1 MRLALVDPPR
11 VFLSADLGSSASKFF
26 YRVQS
31 EQTAPL
37 WMGAEVAPGLTPTLL
52 TGLTTGGRPQ
62 DHAWLE
68 VDNDVVMVGEAAK
81 AFLDSN
87 SLSANKAETA
97 AYKLA
102 AAVGVV
108 AELEQLPSRYEAT
121 IWLSLPLAEINTRQS
136 LAAKLS
142 QLCQQGFTFRGKSQ
156 QVALT
161 LKCFPE
167 GFGLYLHRKQQLERM
182 GQSIDQR
189 RTSIVM
195 MGHRNLSI
203 LCFENGSLNLASS
216 ASDGPG
222 FWPTFEKAARSVGV
236 TAPDYPALQRALSSG
251 NPQQISPVRAT
262 MFDFSAAVASVQGT
276 YGQKVNVY
284 LRDHLLSR
292 VLADTVD
299 IIVSGG
305 AFPLVKPQLAD
316 FFEAL
321 HCTDRVIFVEG
332 NDEPLTQV
340 VSPLPEYRQMSTLPL
355 RMMDG
360 YGLFLGLIG
369 KLKSVTASR

>member
-1 MRLALVDPPR
+1 
-11 VFLSADLGSSASKFF
+11 
-26 YRVQS
+26 
-31 EQTAPL
+31 
-37 WMGAEVAPGLTPTLL
+37 VAPGLTPTLL

-62 DHAWLE
+62 DHGWLE

-102 AAVGVV
+102 AALGVV
-108 AELEQLPSRYEAT
+108 AEIEQLPSRYEAT
-121 IWLSLPLAEINTRQS
+121 LWLALPLAEINTRQGI
-136 LAAKLS
+136 AAKLTH
-142 QLCQQGFTFRGKSQ
+142 LCQQGFTFRGKSQ

-167 GFGLYLHRKQQLERM
+167 GFGLYLNRKQQLARM
-182 GQSIDQR
+182 GQAIDQR

-203 LCFENGSLNLASS
+203 LGFEHGSLNLARS

-236 TAPDYPALQRALSSG
+236 TTPDYPALLQALSSG
-251 NPQQISPVRAT
+251 NPQQISPARASR
-262 MFDFSAAVASVQGT
+262 FDFSAAVSSVQST
-276 YGQKVNVY
+276 YEQRVHVY
-284 LRDHLLSR
+284 LRDHLLSH
-292 VLADTVD
+292 VLAHTVD

-305 AFPLVKPQLAD
+305 AFPLVKPLLAD

-321 HCTDRVIFVEG
+321 HCTDRVIFAAG
-332 NDEPLTQV
+332 DEEALTQV
-340 VSPLPEYRQMSTLPL
+340 VSHLPEYGQMPTLPL

-369 KLKSVTASR
+369 KLKSVTPSR